1 MKRSDYASLADVVR
15 IDAGYRDAIA
25 LRYADQAYTYA
36 DLDYRSQRL
45 ASTLAQGGVGKGDR
59 VALLARNGVAFF
71 DTMFAVARLGAILVP
86 INWRLSPT
94 EVGFILR
101 DCDPVA
107 VVVDEDLAQ
116 LLPGKDSWRL
126 HLTIREAGARID
138 MDAALVGTARD
149 APANGDDVALI
160 VYTSGTTGQ
169 PKGAMIS
176 HANFSRH
183 CGLDH
188 PDVPGW
194 YGINRADICLVALPL
209 FHVGAL
215 ELALRPLFTGATV
228 VLHRDVDPAR
238 IVRDIVDF
246 RVTMTGLVPTA
257 LQLLLDHPSA
267 GQADFSRLRKFFYG
281 AAPIPLGL
289 LKKGLERMECDF
301 LQSYGMTEASG
312 TCSML
317 APRDHDDRSAN
328 RLKSAGRP
336 VPGVEMQVVDG
347 RGEPL
352 AANMV
357 GEICVRGPGV
367 MAGYWQKPDA
377 TKATIADNGW
387 MRSGDAGYIDEDG
400 FIYVVDRIKDM
411 ICTGG
416 ENVYPAEVEVAIQ
429 GHPQVAEVAVIGVP
443 HPVWGESVEAVVV
456 PVPGQAPSEA
466 DIIAW
471 ARGRI
476 AAYKAPKHVTFLPAL
491 PRNAA
496 GKVLR
501 RELAARHASTLDKGV
516 L

>member
-1 MKRSDYASLADVVR
+1 MRRSDYASLADVVR

-25 LRYADQAYTYA
+25 LRYGGQDYAYA
-36 DLDYRSQRL
+36 DLDHRSQRL
-45 ASTLAQGGVGKGDR
+45 ASVLAQGGVGKGDR

-71 DTMFAVARLGAILVP
+71 DTMFAVVRLGAIVVP

-94 EVGFILR
+94 EVRFIVR

-107 VVVDEDLAQ
+107 VVVDEDLAH
-116 LLPGKDSWRL
+116 LLPGEGAWRV
-126 HLTIREAGARID
+126 HLTIRDAGARID
-138 MDAALVGTARD
+138 MDLAEVGTVHD
-149 APANGDDVALI
+149 APADSDAIALI

-176 HANFSRH
+176 HRNFSRH
-183 CGLDH
+183 CGLDE

-194 YGINRADICLVALPL
+194 YGISRDDICLVALPL

-228 VLHRDVDPAR
+228 VLHREVDPAR

-246 RVTMTGLVPTA
+246 GVTMTGLVPTA

-267 GQADFSRLRKFFYG
+267 RQADFSRLRKFFYG
-281 AAPIPLGL
+281 AAPIPLDV
-289 LKKGLERMECDF
+289 LKKGLERLECDF

-336 VPGVEMQVVDG
+336 VPGLEMRIVDE

-352 AANMV
+352 RADAV
-357 GEICVRGPGV
+357 GEICVRGPNV
-367 MAGYWQKPDA
+367 MAGYWHRPDA
-377 TKATIADNGW
+377 TQATISADGW
-387 MRSGDAGYIDEDG
+387 MRSGDAGYIDDDG

-416 ENVYPAEVEVAIQ
+416 ENVYPAEVEAAIH
-429 GHPQVAEVAVIGVP
+429 GHPHVAEVAVIGVP

-456 PVPGQAPSEA
+456 PAAGHSPSEA

-471 ARGRI
+471 ARARI
-476 AAYKAPKHVTFLPAL
+476 AAYKAPKHVTFIPAL

-501 RELAARHASTLDKGV
+501 RELAARHAPSLDKGV